1 MNNYK
6 KIYVVLL
13 VLPLSTVV
21 MYPEPEQEELE
32 HVVPAA
38 DGQRQDEEFAQ
49 WRASVTRSSD
59 RFEQI
64 KQEKVEVEKPS
75 VLQRITDRF
84 SFRKSAEP
92 TEDVKLNKKIDTL
105 KKSVQK
111 SFENTLE
118 SIDAF
123 ASSVKKKFATF
134 GKNLTKS
141 AQDLVNKAT
150 DFFDKPSNP
159 SAKRMIKNA
168 MKDLH
173 QQAQEMVQ
181 DTKALFADEDEFD
194 LDTIKAKTSKF
205 FEKLSDRIKEV
216 VSDVNAKLHRV
227 AKKVGL

>member
-6 KIYVVLL
+6 KMYIVLFL
-13 VLPLSTVV
+13 LLSTVV

-49 WRASVTRSSD
+49 WRASIPKPR
-59 RFEQI
+59 EQLEEHV
-64 KQEKVEVEKPS
+64 QEKSVVEKRS
-75 VLQRITDRF
+75 VLQRLKDHFIF
-84 SFRKSAEP
+84 KKP
-92 TEDVKLNKKIDTL
+92 VEDQERTALRKKIDTL

-194 LDTIKAKTSKF
+194 LDAIKAKASSL